1 MKLEL
6 VLPFWDAQNVSF
18 GHLSFDA
25 ASQRRHL
32 KPSDGGSSTEI
43 CWWLITTSWVWM
55 MRRFRQRRRRR
66 RRRRRHRR
74 LKLRRS
80 MQFLLLLRTPFWNEK
95 RRYCIFFE
103 LNQILAADA
112 ILLLL
117 HFQEK
122 EQKQSSA
129 ISTSQ
134 SILPRTIFI
143 WACFKSKGKVTFVS
157 ATFLRV
163 CWHQKKEPAFL

>member
-1 MKLEL
+1 MKDEL
-6 VLPFWDAQNVSF
+6 VLPFRDVQNVSF

-55 MRRFRQRRRRR
+55 MRRFRRRR

-117 HFQEK
+117 HFQGK

-134 SILPRTIFI
+134 SVLPRTIFT